1 MKRILVLVF
10 VLMLFPIIVFADDYA
25 TLTVSSEIDKNNDNI
40 VNIKVDIENNPGLT
54 AWMFEINY
62 DSNTFEYVDESLLLS
77 DIFSKGTLLENADEP
92 GKLIV
97 SWFNFGDINSNGN
110 LISFSL
116 QIKEEAKSGEYD
128 IELKCED
135 SDFVNFNE
143 ELVPVVLKSTSI
155 EVFADNGFEEVK
167 LLKEHNIYINPS
179 EEYVLKANEDNLIWV
194 SSDESVAIVDNG
206 KIVPVGEGTATIEAH
221 SQDGTKQ
228 DVCLVNVSKDNPTTF
243 EKLFTNSLFV
253 SLIVAV
259 PLVIILIVVII
270 NKKRRTA

>member
-1 MKRILVLVF
+1 MRKILVLVF
-10 VLMLFPIIVFADDYA
+10 VFLLFPIVVFADDCA
-25 TLTVSSEIDKNNDNI
+25 VLTTFSEIDKNNKNI
-40 VNIKVDIENNPGLT
+40 VNIKVDIKNNPGLT
-54 AWMFEINY
+54 AWMFEIDY
-62 DSNTFEYVDESLLLS
+62 DDNAFEYVEESLILS
-77 DIFSKGTLLENADEP
+77 DVFSKGTILENADEP
-92 GKLIV
+92 GKLVV
-97 SWFNFGDINSNGN
+97 SWFNFGDIDSDGN

-116 QIKEEAKSGEYD
+116 LVKDSAESGEYKLV
-128 IELKCED
+128 LKCDD
-135 SDFVNFNE
+135 SNFVNFDE
-143 ELVPVVLKSTSI
+143 ELVPVVSEDTSVEISTNKI
-155 EVFADNGFEEVK
+155 FEETK
-167 LLKEHNIYINPS
+167 LLKEHNILINPS
-179 EEYVLKANEDNLIWV
+179 DEYTLKANEDNLIWV

-206 KIVPVGEGTATIEAH
+206 KIVPVGEGTVTIEAH